1 MVKDTTSEHLRA
13 ELKSLAD
20 TLEEVLRGSSEKP
33 KAEFDKLRSK
43 AESALKETRSRLGEG
58 GERLAEQT
66 KVVAEKADEY
76 VHDNPWTGIGICAV
90 IGFVLGALITRR

>member
-43 AESALKETRSRLGEG
+43 AESALKETRTRLGNS

-76 VHDNPWTGIGICAV
+76 VHDNPWAGIGISAV
-90 IGFVLGALITRR
+90 VGFVLGALIMRR

>member
-76 VHDNPWTGIGICAV
+76 VHDNPWTGIGIGAV

>member
-43 AESALKETRSRLGEG
+43 AESALKETRTRLGEG

-76 VHDNPWTGIGICAV
+76 VHDNPWTGIGIGAV